1 MKTKEQFKEFV
12 KMHPELV
19 SYVKSGE
26 MTWQKFFELY
36 SLYDDDNNIW
46 NEYIKKQN
54 NNISDINNINSY
66 NNNSKS
72 QNFTEIFNLIKN
84 IKPDIIQQN
93 ITSLQKFLGF
103 ISDLIS
109 DNKNNNDTQRNIYT
123 PRPTHKMFED

>member
-109 DNKNNNDTQRNIYT
+109 VNKNNNDTQRNIYT